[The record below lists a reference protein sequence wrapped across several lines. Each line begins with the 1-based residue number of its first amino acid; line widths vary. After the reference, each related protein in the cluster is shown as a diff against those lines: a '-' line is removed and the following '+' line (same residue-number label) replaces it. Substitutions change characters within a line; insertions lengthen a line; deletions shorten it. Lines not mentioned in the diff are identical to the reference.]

1 MIRETIRSLT
11 HFYSMICQGKGV
23 LDDTKIQSLADGA
36 HALTSATTVLANQG
50 ELTTIDKAY
59 LQEAEKIS
67 EQIDEMFVFL
77 STLEII

>member
-23 LDDTKIQSLADGA
+23 LGDRQIENLAAGA
-36 HALTSATTVLANQG
+36 HALTSATTVLASQG
-50 ELTTIDKAY
+50 ELTTNDKAY
-59 LQEAEKIS
+59 LQEAEKID
-67 EQIDEMFVFL
+67 EQIEEMFVFL